1 MGPQWGR
8 NASVAANT
16 VNKERAGRAALVN
29 SLNVAQ
35 FLQTSRRAHLKS
47 AQCRFESDWGTGY
60 HLVDPLYGA
69 SRSVDD
75 FLVAA

>member
-35 FLQTSRRAHLKS
+35 FFANIEKS
-47 AQCRFESDWGTGY
+47 ALKIRPVSVRVR
-60 HLVDPLYGA
+60 LGA
-69 SRSVDD
+69 PDITW
-75 FLVAA
+75 